1 MEQTE
6 QRIDRL
12 ERLVADLDGRV
23 ASLERPTR
31 DAAREALEQPARA
44 ALAARANRG
53 GVPARPAPERAG
65 QSARPSPAPAPA
77 ARVAPP
83 PPRSVMFQLDFSRD
97 ELEDLVG
104 GRVLAWVGGLA
115 VLLGIVFL
123 FALAITNGWIGET
136 ARVAIGAAG
145 SAGLLALGVWLHE
158 RKARTDAALASVATG
173 ISGLFITITVAAQ
186 VYEVIPQLIAV
197 VFAVGVGTVAT
208 ALAVRWESRGI
219 AVLGILGALGAPVL
233 TGVAGDGGTML
244 ILFVALASAAGVLLW
259 QRWDWLAMA
268 AFAVATPQW
277 IAYLVDGP
285 PALEQLAVLI
295 GFGSLGM
302 AVAIGHDVRVHAE
315 RLRSSSAYLLVLSAI
330 VVSGVGWGTLSEAM
344 GEGAGNAWLAG
355 MALVHLSVGLGGRLL
370 RLSNDLRLLTLVT
383 GAVVA
388 DVAFGLIAD
397 GPALPIGWAVTG
409 VGFAVLVRRGPGS
422 AGSPEGVLAQT
433 GLGGHLGLSLLS
445 AFAVSDPVQVLH
457 GYQPLSAAG
466 AAAVAALAAG
476 CLVSA
481 RIADEKHPQW
491 GTALDAVGL
500 GAVAVLTA
508 MSLEGLQL
516 VLAWTVE
523 AVALAAIARRTYDEV
538 AALGALGF
546 LALTAIHVIAF
557 EVPPVSLANGL
568 DEPGVAVAALLTLGG
583 SLLLTGIWAAEA
595 KQPRL
600 ATALKAL
607 AALTLLYLTGV
618 TLDGLQLEL
627 VLTAEVVALAA
638 IARRTGDEVARV
650 TALCFV
656 APAAIHAVVYEA
668 PPVSLVTGLADPA
681 AAVVALAAVAGCLV
695 LLAAWAESEPPEL
708 RTALRA
714 LAALALL
721 YLAST
726 AVVTPFESDSAVDS
740 ALLSAHQQGQ
750 MVLSV
755 FWGLVGVGTVVVGLR
770 RDLGI
775 VRIAGLALL
784 GVAVTKVFLFDLAT
798 LTSVYRV
805 VSFIGLGLLLL
816 GGALVWQRLRPRALS
831 DLRQTPAGV
840 R

>member
-1 MEQTE
+1 M
-6 QRIDRL
+6 
-12 ERLVADLDGRV
+12 
-23 ASLERPTR
+23 
-31 DAAREALEQPARA
+31 
-44 ALAARANRG
+44 
-53 GVPARPAPERAG
+53 
-65 QSARPSPAPAPA
+65 
-77 ARVAPP
+77 P
-83 PPRSVMFQLDFSRD
+83 PPRATIFGLDVGRED
-97 ELEDLVG
+97 LEDLVG

-123 FALAITNGWIGET
+123 FALAISNGWIGET
-136 ARVAIGAAG
+136 ARVIFGAAG

-158 RKARTDAALASVATG
+158 HRARTDAALASVATG
-173 ISGLFITITVAAQ
+173 IAGLFITITVAAQ
-186 VYEVIPQLIAV
+186 VYELLPQLLAV
-197 VFAVGVGTVAT
+197 VFAVGVGAVAT
-208 ALAVRWESRGI
+208 ALALRWESRGI
-219 AVLGILGALGAPVL
+219 VVLGILGALAAPVL

-259 QRWDWLAMA
+259 QRWDWLALA

-277 IAYLVDGP
+277 IAYLVEGP
-285 PALEQLAVLI
+285 PVLSQLAVLV
-295 GFGSLGM
+295 GFGSLGV

-315 RLRSSSAYLLVLSAI
+315 RLRSSSAYLLALNAI
-330 VVSGVGWGTLSEAM
+330 VVSAVGWLTLGDVS
-344 GEGAGNAWLAG
+344 GEGAANAWLA
-355 MALVHLSVGLGGRLL
+355 AVSLVHIGVGLGGR
-370 RLSNDLRLLTLVT
+370 RAFGLSKDLRLLALVL
-383 GAVVA
+383 GAVIA
-388 DVAFGLIAD
+388 NVAFGLIAD
-397 GPALPIGWAVTG
+397 GPALPLGWALTG
-409 VGFAVLVRRGPGS
+409 VGFAALVRRGPGS
-422 AGSPEGVLAQT
+422 AGPVEGVLAQA

-445 AFAVSDPVQVLH
+445 AFAVGDPVEVL
-457 GYQPLSAAG
+457 GGSEPASAAG

-481 RIADEKHPQW
+481 RIAGDRHVHW

-508 MSLEGLQL
+508 MTLDGLPL

-523 AVALAAIARRTYDEV
+523 AVTLAAIARRTYDDV
-538 AALGALGF
+538 AALGALAF
-546 LALTAIHVIAF
+546 LALTAIHVIAL
-557 EVPPVSLANGL
+557 EAQPLSLTTGL
-568 DEPGVAVAALLTLGG
+568 DEPAVAVAALSALGG
-583 SLLLTGIWAAEA
+583 ALLLTGIWAAEA

-600 ATALKAL
+600 ARVLKAL
-607 AALTLLYLTGV
+607 AALTLLYLTAL

-627 VLTAEVVALAA
+627 ALTAEIVGLAA
-638 IARRTGDEVARV
+638 LARRTGDEVARV
-650 TALCFV
+650 SALAFV
-656 APAAIHAVVYEA
+656 ALAAIHAVVYEA

-681 AAVVALAAVAGCLV
+681 AAVAGLFAVGGCLV
-695 LLAAWAESEPPEL
+695 LLAGWAEPEPPHV

-714 LAALALL
+714 LAALTLL

-726 AVVTPFESDSAVDS
+726 GVVTPFESDSAVDS

-770 RDLGI
+770 RDLAI

-816 GGALVWQRLRPRALS
+816 GGAVVWQRLRPQALA
-831 DLRQTPAGV
+831 DLRQTPAGI

>member
-23 ASLERPTR
+23 AFLESPRR
-31 DAAREALEQPARA
+31 EAAREGLEQPASA
-44 ALAARANRG
+44 ALAVRANMG
-53 GVPARPAPERAG
+53 GVPARPAPERMG
-65 QSARPSPAPAPA
+65 QSAKPAPVPAPD
-77 ARVAPP
+77 ARVAPTP
-83 PPRSVMFQLDFSRD
+83 SRPAMFQLDFSRD
-97 ELEDLVG
+97 DLEDLVG

-123 FALAITNGWIGET
+123 FALAISNGWIGET

-173 ISGLFITITVAAQ
+173 ISGLFITITVATQ

-244 ILFVALASAAGVLLW
+244 ILFVALASAAGALLW

-277 IAYLVDGP
+277 IAYLVEGP
-285 PALEQLAVLI
+285 PALEQLAVLV

-315 RLRSSSAYLLVLSAI
+315 RLRSSSAYLLALNAI
-330 VVSGVGWGTLSEAM
+330 LVAAVGWLTLGDTVGQDA
-344 GEGAGNAWLAG
+344 ANAWLVA
-355 MALVHLSVGLGGRLL
+355 MSLVHLAVGLGGR
-370 RLSNDLRLLTLVT
+370 RVFGLSNDLRLLALAL
-383 GAVVA
+383 GAVIA

-397 GPALPIGWAVTG
+397 GPALAIGWAATG
-409 VGFAVLVRRGPGS
+409 VGFAALVRRGPGQ
-422 AGSPEGVLAQT
+422 AGAHAGVFAQM
-433 GLGGHLGLSLLS
+433 GLGGHLALSLLS
-445 AFAVSDPVQVLH
+445 AIAVSDPVEVLN
-457 GYQPLSAAG
+457 GYEPLSAAG
-466 AAAVAALAAG
+466 AAAMAALAAG

-481 RIADEKHPQW
+481 RIAEARHEHW
-491 GTALDAVGL
+491 GSALDAVGL
-500 GAVAVLTA
+500 IAVAVLTA
-508 MSLEGLQL
+508 MSLDGLQL

-523 AVALAAIARRTYDEV
+523 AITLAAIARRTYDDV

-557 EVPPVSLANGL
+557 
-568 DEPGVAVAALLTLGG
+568 
-583 SLLLTGIWAAEA
+583 
-595 KQPRL
+595 
-600 ATALKAL
+600 
-607 AALTLLYLTGV
+607 
-618 TLDGLQLEL
+618 
-627 VLTAEVVALAA
+627 
-638 IARRTGDEVARV
+638 
-650 TALCFV
+650 
-656 APAAIHAVVYEA
+656 EA

-708 RTALRA
+708 RTALRV
-714 LAALALL
+714 LAALTLL

-816 GGALVWQRLRPRALS
+816 GGALVWQRLRPQALS
-831 DLRQTPAGV
+831 DLRETPAGV

>member
-1 MEQTE
+1 VIQTE

-12 ERLVADLDGRV
+12 ERLVADLDARMGL
-23 ASLERPTR
+23 LERPVPKRMAQPANPHPVTA
-31 DAAREALEQPARA
+31 DHGAAR
-44 ALAARANRG
+44 
-53 GVPARPAPERAG
+53 
-65 QSARPSPAPAPA
+65 SAPAPPV
-77 ARVAPP
+77 RVVPAPQRP
-83 PPRSVMFQLDFSRD
+83 PTVRLDFGRD
-97 ELEDLVG
+97 DLEDLVG

-115 VLLGIVFL
+115 VLVGIVFL
-123 FALAITNGWIGET
+123 FALAISNGWIGET

-186 VYEVIPQLIAV
+186 VYELVPQLMAV
-197 VFAVGVGTVAT
+197 VFAVGVGAVAT
-208 ALAVRWESRGI
+208 ALALRWESRGV
-219 AVLGILGALGAPVL
+219 AALGILGALAAPVL
-233 TGVAGDGGTML
+233 TGVAGDGGTMV

-259 QRWDWLAMA
+259 QRWDWLALA

-277 IAYLVDGP
+277 IAYVVDGP

-295 GFGSLGM
+295 GFGALGV
-302 AVAIGHDVRVHAE
+302 AVAVGHDVRVLAE

-330 VVSGVGWGTLSEAM
+330 VVSGVGWGALSEAA

-355 MALVHLSVGLGGRLL
+355 MALVHLSVGLGGRTL
-370 RLSNDLRLLTLVT
+370 RLSNDLRLLALVI
-383 GAVVA
+383 GAVLA
-388 DVAFGLIAD
+388 DVAFGLIAG
-397 GPALPIGWAVTG
+397 GPALAIGWGATG
-409 VGFAVLVRRGPGS
+409 VGFAALVRRGPGQ
-422 AGSPEGVLAQT
+422 AGPDAGVLAQA
-433 GLGGHLGLSLLS
+433 GLGGHLALSLLS
-445 AFAVSDPVQVLH
+445 AIAVSNPVQVLD
-457 GYQPLSAAG
+457 GYEPLSAAG

-481 RIADEKHPQW
+481 RIAGEKHEHW

-500 GAVAVLTA
+500 IAVAVLTA
-508 MSLEGLQL
+508 MSLDGLQL
-516 VLAWTVE
+516 VLAWTAE

-546 LALTAIHVIAF
+546 LALTAIHAIAF
-557 EVPPVSLANGL
+557 
-568 DEPGVAVAALLTLGG
+568 
-583 SLLLTGIWAAEA
+583 
-595 KQPRL
+595 
-600 ATALKAL
+600 
-607 AALTLLYLTGV
+607 
-618 TLDGLQLEL
+618 
-627 VLTAEVVALAA
+627 
-638 IARRTGDEVARV
+638 
-650 TALCFV
+650 
-656 APAAIHAVVYEA
+656 EA
-668 PPVSLVTGLADPA
+668 PPVSLVTGLAAPA
-681 AAVVALAAVAGCLV
+681 AAVAALAAVAGCLV
-695 LLAAWAESEPPEL
+695 LLAALAESEPPEL
-708 RTALRA
+708 RTALRV
-714 LAALALL
+714 LAALTLL

-726 AVVTPFESDSAVDS
+726 GVVTPFESDSAVDS

-770 RDLGI
+770 RDLGV

-816 GGALVWQRLRPRALS
+816 GGALVWQRLRPQALS
-831 DLRQTPAGV
+831 DLRETPAGV